1 MAAVTGSMGE
11 GRFVVMRFKRIKT
24 WGHVYQVRRHNT
36 REMDCPHT
44 DKDGP
49 QPKLIVG
56 TDDVGGAIRKV
67 LERYDVK
74 HKPGEVLAL
83 EFVVST
89 SREVFDGLESK
100 AYQERNAEF
109 LVCALRAFC
118 DRFKIEGQIVS
129 VAMHEDERTPHLHVV
144 VVPLVCETDKR
155 RKDSTPFYRLSAKRV
170 VGGRGD
176 MTREQTRFASFFKPM
191 GLERGRE
198 GSGARHVSNR
208 EHEAKLEQARQAAL
222 AERDGLALERKA
234 IAAAAVQLGNDRDA
248 LASERAQIEA
258 ERIRL
263 RQEEERLAAGRA
275 ALLAKEKEADALR
288 DRAIE
293 RTYKLREMLVTGK
306 KILAYAQSLPVERR
320 TPEIRQASALAQ
332 RLATE
337 TEIASQGDAWI
348 AAAFAFRSAKGSGA
362 AR

>member
-1 MAAVTGSMGE
+1 MAAVVGSMGE

-24 WGHVYQVRRHNT
+24 LGHVYQVRRHNT

-56 TDDVGGAIRKV
+56 TEDVGGAIRRV
-67 LERYDVK
+67 LDRYDVK

-176 MTREQTRFASFFKPM
+176 MAREQTRFASFFKSM

-222 AERDGLALERKA
+222 AERDGLAADRRA
-234 IAAAAVQLGNDRDA
+234 IADFAIQLGNDRDA
-248 LASERAQIEA
+248 LAAERAEFEA
-258 ERIRL
+258 DRARL
-263 RQEEERLAAGRA
+263 PREEERLAAVRTE
-275 ALLAKEKEADALR
+275 LMEREKEADALR
-288 DRAIE
+288 ARAVKRMAVLLPLLRDGE
-293 RTYKLREMLVTGK
+293 KLRAHAT
-306 KILAYAQSLPVERR
+306 SLPIERR
-320 TPEIRQASALAQ
+320 TPEIRQAAAMAQQLA
-332 RLATE
+332 AE
-337 TEIASQGDAWI
+337 ADVASDDDTWI
-348 AAAFAFRSAKGSGA
+348 AAAFALRYGKGAGA
-362 AR
+362 TC